1 MLSSLF
7 WRLGAFFLGLLLAS
21 LYQLPGSVWWS
32 GGFWLAS
39 CLLKRYIYWR
49 QVLLLLACL
58 SLGMWRVQTIA
69 PVNEHLRLYFGQ
81 TAEWEFQIC
90 ADPEPAWDKQVVV
103 LCPLSL
109 AFSKVTKEKVIAN
122 LPLYPRVYYGDY
134 LQLKCSLEA
143 PPVFAD
149 FNYAA
154 YLAAKGIGAM
164 CSWPTVLRVKSSRA
178 DDTWWQRLFLVKYRV
193 RQKLNLALPE
203 PAAGLATALLLGYK
217 KTLFPAEEKNLQI
230 VGLSHL
236 VAISGGHISLF
247 LELLISLFIYVGLN
261 RQRAIWPALMLV
273 VVYVALTGFQ
283 ASAWRSLL
291 MGGIALYIW
300 RRGRL
305 ASAWLPLAWAGALM
319 LWQNPLLWQRD
330 LGFQLSFLAL
340 AGMIA
345 LNPIFSIWSERC
357 LSKFRYNHYLRPVT
371 QAFNLSLA
379 AQLAVWPLL
388 ALKTGGVSLIA
399 PFTNVLA
406 FAVFAPLVLFLLLAL
421 MITTVWLGSPSILWS
436 PSYILLEYL
445 LRLGRISATCSWSY
459 LETPGFTSSQAAGY
473 YLGLILLVLTYWRL
487 SKKPREGLFR
497 ITK

>member
-1 MLSSLF
+1 MLASLF
-7 WRLGAFFLGLLLAS
+7 WRLGAFFLGLLLS
-21 LYQLPGSVWWS
+21 GIYQLPIAVWWS

-39 CLLKRYIYWR
+39 RLLKRYIYWR
-49 QVLLLLACL
+49 QFFLLLACL

-69 PVNEHLRLYFGQ
+69 PANEHLQLYFGQ

-103 LCPLSL
+103 LCPLSSIL
-109 AFSKVTKEKVIAN
+109 SKAANEKVTAN

-134 LQLKCSLEA
+134 LQLKCRLEA

-154 YLAAKGIGAM
+154 YLAAKGIGAI
-164 CSWPTVLRVKSSRA
+164 CSWPTVLRVEPSRGNKI
-178 DDTWWQRLFLVKYRV
+178 WWQRLFIVKYRA
-193 RQKLNLALPE
+193 RQTLNLALPE

-217 KTLFPAEEKNLQI
+217 KTLFPAEEKKLQI
-230 VGLSHL
+230 AGLSHL
-236 VAISGGHISLF
+236 VAISGGHIGLF
-247 LELLISLFIYVGLN
+247 LELLISLFIYGGLN
-261 RQRAIWPALMLV
+261 RKHAIWPALMLV
-273 VVYVALTGFQ
+273 VLYVALTGFQ

-291 MGGIALYIW
+291 MGGIALYAW

-305 ASAWLPLAWAGALM
+305 ANAWLPLAWAAALM

-345 LNPIFSIWSERC
+345 LNPILSAGLERC
-357 LSKFRYNHYLRPVT
+357 SSRFRYNHLRPVA

-388 ALKTGGVSLIA
+388 ALKMGGVSLIA

-406 FAVFAPLVLFLLLAL
+406 FAVFAPLILFLLLAL
-421 MITTVWLGSPSILWS
+421 IITAIWPGVPLILWS

-445 LRLGRISATCSWSY
+445 LRLGRMSANWSWSY
-459 LETPGFTSSQAAGY
+459 LETPDFTSIQAAGY
-473 YLGLILLVLTYWRL
+473 YFGLILLVLAYWRL
-487 SKKPREGLFR
+487 TKKPREGLFR